1 MAIDVLNHMWVGVF
15 SASYVAQQQERMRQ
29 GRGAAIG
36 DVSDR
41 FAEEA
46 AAVADMALESYK
58 RNCEAESADAV
69 DPIAQ
74 RQER

>member
-15 SASYVAQQQERMRQ
+15 SASYVAQQQQRMQ
-29 GRGAAIG
+29 EGRGPAI
-36 DVSDR
+36 DEVSDR

-58 RNCEAESADAV
+58 RNCAEES
-69 DPIAQ
+69 
-74 RQER
+74 RLK